1 MESQNDTLP
10 RITATVPEPTTGPLS
25 FEELQLANRNRGL
38 PLEALRYDITPTG
51 LHYLLVHFDI
61 PLVDAAAWRLRLGGK
76 VKKEMSLSLEDIRSR
91 PRCTLPV
98 TFECAGNGRA
108 RLSPR
113 PISQPWLNEAVS
125 TAEWTGTPLANLL
138 DEAGLAPGVV
148 ELVFTGADHGVEK
161 GYEHD
166 YARSLSVNEA
176 KHPEV
181 LLVYEMNG
189 RPLEPQHGFPL
200 RLIVPGWYGMT
211 QVKWL
216 SRIDAVSA
224 AFDGY
229 QQRVAYLYKRDADDP
244 GEPVTRM
251 RPRALLVPPGFP
263 DYLTR
268 RRILDRGRI
277 AVHGRAWS
285 GQGSISRVEFCVDD
299 RWIDGAWKSVRPV
312 LLVRLERR
320 LGRLAWRA
328 RTFLPRHRLRWERS
342 AHRSALELS
351 RHGQQRG
358 PGSQRH
364 RALTGLFETYLQ
376 LILACRDYG
385 RSLCR
390 DPTRSKLLELSK
402 LAAHCSVH
410 FA

>member
-1 MESQNDTLP
+1 METQNDTLP

-38 PLEALRYDITPTG
+38 LLEALRYDITPTG

-76 VKKEMSLSLEDIRSR
+76 VKKEMSLSLEDLRSR
-91 PRCTLPV
+91 SRRTLPV

-113 PISQPWLNEAVS
+113 PISQPWLDEAVS

-176 KHPEV
+176 KQPEV

-229 QQRVAYLYKRDADDP
+229 QQRVAYLYKRDAGDP

-277 AVHGRAWS
+277 AVQGRAWS

-299 RWIDGAWKSVRPV
+299 RWIDAA
-312 LLVRLERR
+312 
-320 LGRLAWRA
+320 LGKA
-328 RTFLPRHRLRWERS
+328 S
-342 AHRSALELS
+342 
-351 RHGQQRG
+351 
-358 PGSQRH
+358 
-364 RALTGLFETYLQ
+364 GLFSWCAWSVEWDASAGEHVLSCRATDSAGNVQ
-376 LILACRDYG
+376 PTDPPWNFQGMGNNLAQ
-385 RSLCR
+385 
-390 DPTRSKLLELSK
+390 EV
-402 LAAHCSVH
+402 SVTVR
-410 FA
+410 